1 MRSHRRHREALLALS
16 ISLDHSSQ
24 HFASQTIAET
34 DRLLTEDVG
43 SFVDKIT
50 ISNEKLALQLF
61 STLSYIS
68 AGRVVVVLAAGL
80 VAMAIQFTMSWIL
93 VTAFWLLVIT
103 NVLLILPLSLISER
117 LDCVNKKLED
127 ASNDFHTERHSF
139 KSKICRM
146 EETMKYDVI
155 AAVSQEIEAREKFR
169 NARRLI

>member
-1 MRSHRRHREALLALS
+1 M
-16 ISLDHSSQ
+16 
-24 HFASQTIAET
+24 
-34 DRLLTEDVG
+34 
-43 SFVDKIT
+43 DKIT
-50 ISNEKLALQLF
+50 ISNEKLALHLF

-117 LDCVNKKLED
+117 LDCVNKTLED
-127 ASNDFHTERHSF
+127 AISDFHSF
-139 KSKICRM
+139 ESKICRM

-155 AAVSQEIEAREKFR
+155 AAVSQEIEASEKFR